1 MEYGRIL
8 EECRMCDS
16 KDLYEFLDLGFF
28 PSADGILNQEE
39 MKQPEILFPLKVAQ
53 CQNCGLNQLTY
64 AANPD
69 ILYGAKYKYEAS
81 ITRTGKNHFAEMA
94 KTIINKFSLSRNS
107 LIVDI
112 GSNVGVL
119 LQEFCS
125 QRMKILGIDPA
136 PKIAAIANSN
146 GIETWVDF
154 ISPDVARKIVEQKG
168 KAKVVTGTNV
178 FAHIDDKKSLL
189 ESLDILLDDDGV
201 FVIEVPYFVD
211 LIDNMEYDTIY
222 VDHLEYLSIK
232 PMVLFFERYGMQI
245 FDVQK
250 QKMHGGTLRVFVCRE
265 GRHLVSDSVAKF
277 INIENEKKIYDKKTL
292 DMFSA
297 SVNAHRKSFLSLLSD
312 LKEKGKKIVGISA
325 PAKGNTLLNYCKIG
339 TEIIDYMAEK
349 ASIKFG
355 HYTPGMHIPIVSEDN
370 LLKDKPDYGIIFAW
384 NFASEIIKN
393 NQEFVK
399 NGGKFIIPIPVPVVV
414 ERIEELVV
422 VKKISPVFTDD
433 RGAITDL
440 LNETVGH
447 VGMIVTE
454 KDAIRANHYH
464 SQSTQYSYILSGSFE
479 VLTASFE
486 FPKEVT
492 KRIIMQGEMV
502 IIPPNVIHKFK
513 AIEKSVMIDIVS
525 EPRDGSKF
533 ENDVFRIE
541 IEENCE

>member
-1 MEYGRIL
+1 ME
-8 EECRMCDS
+8 
-16 KDLYEFLDLGFF
+16 
-28 PSADGILNQEE
+28 
-39 MKQPEILFPLKVAQ
+39 
-53 CQNCGLNQLTY
+53 
-64 AANPD
+64 
-69 ILYGAKYKYEAS
+69 
-81 ITRTGKNHFAEMA
+81 
-94 KTIINKFSLSRNS
+94 
-107 LIVDI
+107 
-112 GSNVGVL
+112 
-119 LQEFCS
+119 
-125 QRMKILGIDPA
+125 
-136 PKIAAIANSN
+136 
-146 GIETWVDF
+146 
-154 ISPDVARKIVEQKG
+154 
-168 KAKVVTGTNV
+168 
-178 FAHIDDKKSLL
+178 
-189 ESLDILLDDDGV
+189 
-201 FVIEVPYFVD
+201 
-211 LIDNMEYDTIY
+211 
-222 VDHLEYLSIK
+222 
-232 PMVLFFERYGMQI
+232 
-245 FDVQK
+245 
-250 QKMHGGTLRVFVCRE
+250 
-265 GRHLVSDSVAKF
+265 
-277 INIENEKKIYDKKTL
+277 
-292 DMFSA
+292 
-297 SVNAHRKSFLSLLSD
+297 
-312 LKEKGKKIVGISA
+312 
-325 PAKGNTLLNYCKIG
+325 
-339 TEIIDYMAEK
+339 EK
-349 ASIKFG
+349 ASINFA